1 MAKKISSVIKDIQI
15 GYTTIKDFDIV
26 GITSYKEDDKGLNV
40 KYYDGREVKINGS
53 TSAINVLKVICD
65 TSITNFN
72 EGAKD
77 AIGWYN

>member
-1 MAKKISSVIKDIQI
+1 MKKLPSIIKDIQI

-26 GITSYKEDDKGLNV
+26 GITSWKEDDKGLSV

-53 TSAINVLKVICD
+53 TSAINVLKIVCE
-65 TSITNFN
+65 TSSVNWN

-77 AIGWYN
+77 AIGWYK